1 MENHTVN
8 KGITNFVAKEKSRN
22 RVTIREVAEDAGV
35 SVAAVSKVLRNAYG
49 VSDKLRANVQRS
61 VEKLGYRPL
70 AAARAMRGQTFTLG
84 VIFPDIRNPF
94 FPDILAG
101 VNSALE
107 RTPYQAM
114 LGISQTTN
122 WVERSVIDS
131 MFDRQ
136 MDGLIIIGST
146 EDPEELAEIGRRKP
160 LVAIA
165 HHGKDAIEFDT
176 VNDDD
181 HLGGELAVKHLV
193 GNGYERISML
203 NLQVVSATSHLIER
217 EAGYRAAMNDAGLSK
232 HINVIHANQTLR
244 ETQIVARRI
253 LESRN
258 RPEALF
264 CWTDIIALEVI
275 GVATEMGL
283 RIPEDI
289 AIVGYDN
296 TMFCELA
303 QNALTSVDQSGEV
316 LGLQA
321 ARLVIE
327 RIKGRKEPEHFV
339 ITPRIVARNSSARTK

>member
-1 MENHTVN
+1 MAQ
-8 KGITNFVAKEKSRN
+8 KKLSG
-22 RVTIREVAEDAGV
+22 RVTIRDVAEDAGV

-49 VSDKLRANVQRS
+49 VSDRLRGNVQKS
-61 VEKLGYRPL
+61 VDKLGYRPL
-70 AAARAMRGQTFTLG
+70 AAARAMRGQTYTLG
-84 VIFPDIRNPF
+84 VILPDIRNPF

-107 RTPYQAM
+107 RTPYQPM

-122 WVERSVIDS
+122 WVEKSVIDS

-136 MDGLIIIGST
+136 MDGLIVIGST
-146 EDPEELAEIGRRKP
+146 ENPEELSEIGRRKP

-165 HHGKDAIEFDT
+165 HHGRDATDFDT
-176 VNDDD
+176 VNNDD
-181 HLGGELAVKHLV
+181 HLGAELAVRHLV
-193 GNGYERISML
+193 GNGYKKIAML

-217 EAGYRAAMNDAGLSK
+217 EAGYRAAMQAAGLGE

-244 ETQIVARRI
+244 ETQIAARRF
-253 LESRN
+253 LESPN
-258 RPEALF
+258 RPEAVF

-283 RIPEDI
+283 RIPEDV

-296 TMFCELA
+296 TLFCELA

-327 RIKGRKEPEHFV
+327 RIKGRTDPEHFV
-339 ITPRIVARNSSARTK
+339 ITPRIVARNSSARR